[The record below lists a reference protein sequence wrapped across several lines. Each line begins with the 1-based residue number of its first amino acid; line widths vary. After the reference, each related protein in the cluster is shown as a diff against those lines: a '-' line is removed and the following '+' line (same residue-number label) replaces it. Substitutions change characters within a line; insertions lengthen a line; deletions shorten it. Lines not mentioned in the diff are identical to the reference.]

1 MNASNIVEAAIKL
14 ETILRKEADGTLERE
29 IQERVNQK
37 VSALEPIDT
46 EALAIELLKPL
57 AEMLTT

>member
-29 IQERVNQK
+29 IQERVNHK

-57 AEMLTT
+57 TDLLTH